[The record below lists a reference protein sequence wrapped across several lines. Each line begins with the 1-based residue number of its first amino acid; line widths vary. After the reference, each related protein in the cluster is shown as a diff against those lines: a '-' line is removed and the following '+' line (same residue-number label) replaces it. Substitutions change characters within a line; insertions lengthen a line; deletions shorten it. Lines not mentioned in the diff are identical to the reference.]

1 MGYNKRYK
9 RLSEL
14 TIAELAGNRCLEE
27 ILDFRDLLKQ
37 SIRLYMSRFLYN
49 TDLDDP
55 FECNIPLTLTV
66 TCQKSRT
73 GIIITHIWQ
82 DPIEGIIL
90 LRIPGQVIDL
100 DDLVIEDQINLLEC
114 LTQL

>member
-27 ILDFRDLLKQ
+27 ILDFQDLLKQ
-37 SIRLYMSRFLYN
+37 SIRLYLSRFLYN

-55 FECNIPLTLTV
+55 FECDIPLTLTE

-90 LRIPGQVIDL
+90 LPELFIDIKKRTHSL
-100 DDLVIEDQINLLEC
+100 HNCRKNCNFESS
-114 LTQL
+114 

>member
-27 ILDFRDLLKQ
+27 ILDFQDLLKQ
-37 SIRLYMSRFLYN
+37 SIRLYLSRFLYN

-55 FECNIPLTLTV
+55 FECNIPLAIAEN
-66 TCQKSRT
+66 CQKHRT
-73 GIIITHIWQ
+73 SIISHIWQ
-82 DPIEGIIL
+82 DPTEGIIL
-90 LRIPGQVIDL
+90 LRISGQVIDL
-100 DDLVIEDQINLLEC
+100 DDLVIEDQIYLLEC
-114 LTQL
+114 LTPL